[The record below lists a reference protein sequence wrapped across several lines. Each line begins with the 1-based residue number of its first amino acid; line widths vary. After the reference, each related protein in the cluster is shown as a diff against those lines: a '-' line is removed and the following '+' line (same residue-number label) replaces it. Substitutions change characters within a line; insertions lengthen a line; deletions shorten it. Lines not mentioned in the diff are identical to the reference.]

1 MNLGGKYSLKRVI
14 SALLMIAICLSV
26 FAVVGCNQKTEST
39 DVVIYSN
46 NNYPNL
52 NKHSVFMFIDESGNI
67 RPNDPLTV
75 GELTA
80 ALNALNNGDG
90 EFSANTDNGVAVS
103 YEQLKS
109 VLNNMFDSETVSAV
123 FGGSA
128 TVKRVDF
135 AIGMCTLLGRGTN
148 EKIEYSQLSLPKDL
162 TFSTEDLAYLLEASI
177 EHTVSLNGKLWTE
190 VDIPTGLNAGF
201 TNIDGYLYY
210 VKDNGCLLKN
220 EKKGL
225 LQFGADGRY
234 TTGDKELDATVAE
247 VLNEIITANPD
258 ASRIELLRE
267 AFDYSYE
274 KFSYGNRYAN
284 DGNHNV
290 YDLGHTG
297 WEVKDANNMFKLK
310 EGNCY
315 CFAAVFW
322 ALARGLG
329 YDARAVAGTCLKD
342 FQPHGWVII
351 KMDGADYIFDPEWQ
365 WAYIN
370 EHKKFDKDMFKISL
384 EKAKW
389 WNYRWDKTQ

>member
-1 MNLGGKYSLKRVI
+1 MKRVI
-14 SALLMIAICLSV
+14 SLLLCVL
-26 FAVVGCNQKTEST
+26 
-39 DVVIYSN
+39 VIFSF
-46 NNYPNL
+46 
-52 NKHSVFMFIDESGNI
+52 V
-67 RPNDPLTV
+67 LTV
-75 GELTA
+75 GCRDKQSSTDIVVYSDKEYPSLSKHSAFLFVDNEQKLGVHKALTVSDLTL
-80 ALNALNNGDG
+80 ALNALNEKDG
-90 EFSANTDNGVAVS
+90 EFSANTDESVAVS
-103 YEQLKS
+103 YEQLNS
-109 VLNNMFDSETVSAV
+109 VLNKMFDSETVSAV

-162 TFSTEDLAYLLEASI
+162 TFSTKDLAYLLEASI

-190 VDIPTGLNAGF
+190 VDIPTGLNPGF
-201 TNIDGYLYY
+201 ANIDGYLYY

-297 WEVKDANNMFKLK
+297 WEVKDAKNMFKLK